1 MKILSID
8 SRIIHAGVAAAVLI
22 FFSAVYAAPV
32 LAHAFPTHAEPRVGS
47 KVASAPAKVT
57 IWFDDAIEEAFSK
70 IEVYDSAKQR
80 VDKNDARVDPA
91 NRTKLEVTLSPLP
104 PGTYHVHWTVLSVD
118 THVTEGTFMF
128 TVGR

>member
-1 MKILSID
+1 MKTCRFI
-8 SRIIHAGVAAAVLI
+8 AGGLAAALLLLQ
-22 FFSAVYAAPV
+22 AAP
-32 LAHAFPTHAEPRVGS
+32 LFAHAFATHAEPRVGS
-47 KVASAPAKVT
+47 TVAAPPAKVT
-57 IWFDDAIEEAFSK
+57 IWFDSDIEGAFSK

-80 VDKNDARVDPA
+80 VDKNDPRVDPA
-91 NRTKLEVTLSPLP
+91 NRNKLEVTLSPLP

>member
-1 MKILSID
+1 MKNSLRRSLLAARVI
-8 SRIIHAGVAAAVLI
+8 AAVFILLLAA
-22 FFSAVYAAPV
+22 FPAAVF
-32 LAHAFPTHAEPRVGS
+32 AHAFPTHAEPRVGS
-47 KVASAPAKVT
+47 TVKAPPPKVT
-57 IWFDDAIEEAFSK
+57 IWFDGNLEDAFSR

-118 THVTEGTFMF
+118 THVTEGSFTF